1 MTKKMNLFE
10 PAGVRD
16 LLQRAGAALL
26 AALLEAEHVRAEPRQ
41 RVDDGVEPA
50 PALHVVGDDA
60 QGFCGSHVC
69 ATRRRRQGARLS
81 TAALKLLL

>member
-1 MTKKMNLFE
+1 MAEEMDLLE

-60 QGFCGSHVC
+60 QRFCGGHIC
-69 ATRRRRQGARLS
+69 WNAS
-81 TAALKLLL
+81 TASMRSPVQH